1 MIFNC
6 KNIFCLYGACERE
19 ADSWE
24 SLKNAFIAKYAEK
37 GAQLLI
43 AKCGYVQWKTHDN

>member
-19 ADSWE
+19 ADSWV
-24 SLKNAFIAKYAEK
+24 SLKNAFIAEYAEEC
-37 GAQLLI
+37 ATLLI
-43 AKCGYVQWKTHDN
+43 AK